1 MAKITVDPA
10 FAARLRAAM
19 ADPIGRNMMKRGLR
33 VESRAKEL
41 ISTSPKRVNSGRLRS
56 SIRAIPIPYMGTFG
70 AAIGTNVYYAL
81 WVHDGTGLY
90 GPRHMKITPKRA
102 KYLRFTPKGSSGA
115 IYRRSV
121 KGMKPNPFLR
131 DALPA
136 ARL

>member
-1 MAKITVDPA
+1 MARITVDPN

-41 ISTSPKRVNSGRLRS
+41 ISTSPKRVNTGRLRS
-56 SIRAIPIPYMGTFG
+56 SIRTIPIPYMGTYG

-90 GPRHMKITPKRA
+90 GPRRMKITPKRG
-102 KYLRFTPKGSSGA
+102 KYLKFTPKGSSRPVFA
-115 IYRRSV
+115 RSV
-121 KGMKPNPFLR
+121 KGMKPNPYLR